1 MCRVWGVGCGVW
13 GVGKW
18 GSGEVGR
25 IKLPIARVPIL
36 ICSIYSTDLVLI
48 PFFEKVNTMGGK
60 RVKRVR

>member
-1 MCRVWGVGCGVW
+1 MCRVW

-36 ICSIYSTDLVLI
+36 ICSLYSTDLVLI

-60 RVKRVR
+60 S